1 MKVMK
6 FGGTSVGSPERM
18 QGVAKLI
25 TKSGEPTFVVLSAMS
40 GTTNSLVEI
49 SDYLY
54 KKNPEGAQEVIN
66 KLEQKYM
73 GHVEELYST
82 DQMKLKTR
90 EFLKK
95 EFDYLRSF
103 TKDTFT
109 SFEEK
114 IVVAQGEVMSTNMVT
129 NYLTEQGVKT
139 VLLDALT
146 FMRTDKNAEP
156 DMPYI
161 KEHLA
166 EVMRQNKGYQIY
178 ITQGFV
184 CRNAYD
190 EVDNLQRGGSD
201 YTASLIGAAMDAE
214 EILIWTDIDGM
225 HNNDPRVVDKTE
237 AVHQLNFE
245 EASELAYFGAK
256 ILHPTCV
263 QPAKYAGIPVRLK
276 NTMDP
281 EAEGTIID
289 NVLVRGKI
297 KAVAAKDNITAI
309 KIKSSRML
317 GASGF
322 LRKVFEIFE
331 SYQTS
336 IDMIAT
342 SEVGVSMTID
352 DDSHLHEI
360 VDELKKYG
368 TVTVDVDM
376 CIICVV
382 GDLDWSNLGFE
393 TLATDAMKDIPVRMI
408 SYGGSNYNISFL
420 IRGADKKHALQ
431 SLSDKL
437 FNQES

>member
-18 QGVAKLI
+18 KGVASLV
-25 TKSGEPTFVVLSAMS
+25 TESGEPTFIVLSAMS

-54 KKNPEGAQEVIN
+54 KKNPEGANEVIN
-66 KLEQKYM
+66 NLEKKYM
-73 GHVEELYST
+73 QHVEELYST
-82 DQMKLKTR
+82 EEMKNTTR
-90 EFLKK
+90 EFLQG
-95 EFDYLRSF
+95 EFNYLRSF
-103 TKDTFT
+103 TKDLFT

-114 IVVAQGEVMSTNMVT
+114 SIVAQGEMMSTNMVV
-129 NYLTEQGVKT
+129 NYLKEQGVKA
-139 VLLDALT
+139 VLLSALD

-156 DMPYI
+156 DPQYI
-161 KEHLA
+161 KEKLA
-166 EVMRQNKGYQIY
+166 AIMEQNQGYQIY
-178 ITQGFV
+178 ITQGFI
-184 CRNAYD
+184 CRNAYG

-201 YTASLIGAAMDAE
+201 YTASLIGSALPAD
-214 EILIWTDIDGM
+214 EIQIWTDIDGM
-225 HNNDPRVVDKTE
+225 HNNDPRVVEHTE
-237 AVHQLNFE
+237 AVRQLNFE
-245 EASELAYFGAK
+245 EAAELAYFGAK

-281 EAEGTIID
+281 KADGTIID
-289 NVLVRGKI
+289 NVIVRGKI

-317 GASGF
+317 LATGF

-331 SYQTS
+331 SYQTP

-342 SEVGVSMTID
+342 SEVGVSMSID
-352 DDSHLHEI
+352 NDSHLNDI
-360 VDELKKYG
+360 VNELKKYG
-368 TVTVDVDM
+368 TVTVDSDM

-382 GDLDWSNLGFE
+382 GDLDWSNVGFE
-393 TLATDAMKDIPVRMI
+393 TIATDAMKNIPVRMI

-420 IRGADKKHALQ
+420 IREKDKKQALQ
-431 SLSDKL
+431 NLSNVL
-437 FNQES
+437 FEKK